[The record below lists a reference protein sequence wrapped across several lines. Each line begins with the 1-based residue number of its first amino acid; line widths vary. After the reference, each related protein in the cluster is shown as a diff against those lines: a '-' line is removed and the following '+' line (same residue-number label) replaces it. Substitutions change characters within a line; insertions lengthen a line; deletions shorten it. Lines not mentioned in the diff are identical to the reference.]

1 MEIRE
6 YYVYQQI
13 PSGGISY
20 DTTECFKKDLSILP
34 FNSVFFYDKCKSKY
48 HNIAVSDLSII
59 PSMVYFDGVEKGID
73 CECCGDRWDKIDI
86 SDIRK
91 IFIFENK
98 KEFEEALKNNEL
110 ERYNHYT
117 ILEDFKGVE

>member
-1 MEIRE
+1 MEIKE

-20 DTTECFKKDLSILP
+20 DTTEEFKKDLSILP
-34 FNSVFFYDKCKSKY
+34 CNTVYFYDKCKGKY
-48 HNIAVSDLSII
+48 HDIAVTDKFII

-86 SDIRK
+86 FDKRK

-98 KEFEEALKNNEL
+98 KEFEEALENNKL
-110 ERYNHYT
+110 ERYNNYK
-117 ILEDFKGVE
+117 ILEDFKGVG